1 MIGRCYRLM
10 ANFWNSWQ
18 TNGLRG
24 GTSKLREHY
33 VGRLAELWAG
43 WWMRHAGLTG
53 WGRAA
58 TRIATWAP
66 LPYPQYYENQLLAL
80 MSPFGYI
87 APTAEVRHRD
97 LHLGS
102 HIFIGNGADLLQH
115 PDGGALN
122 LGDRVCIE
130 RCSHL
135 VTARGGSITI
145 GHFTSIGAH
154 CELLAFL
161 ANIRIG
167 DHVMIASNCRFYPY
181 DHGTSPGIP
190 MQQQP
195 LVSKGDIVIEDDV
208 WVGTGAI
215 LLSGVHIGRGAV
227 IAAGTVVTMNVAP
240 GLIVAGNPARII
252 KCRDESLSTSPL
264 HKDIFVD
271 VEHDALM
278 VRNPDGTIRF
288 WNKGAENLYGWE
300 YRETIGKRSH
310 NLLQTIFPVPLQH
323 IERELEDK
331 GHWEGSLVH
340 VRRDGSRLVV
350 RSRWE
355 LQFDAKDQ
363 SATVIEINTRPA
375 A

>member
-10 ANFWNSWQ
+10 GNVRNAWK
-18 TNGLRG
+18 TGGLRG
-24 GTSKLREHY
+24 IASLLRERY
-33 VGRLAELWAG
+33 MVRLAELWAG
-43 WWMRHAGLTG
+43 WWMRRASLTR

-66 LPYPQYYENQLLAL
+66 LPFPQYHDKQLLAL

-87 APTAEVRHRD
+87 APNATVQHRD

-102 HIFIGNGADLLQH
+102 QIFIGNGTDLIQH

-135 VTARGGSITI
+135 VTANGGSITI
-145 GHFTSIGAH
+145 GQFTSIGAH
-154 CELLAFL
+154 CELMAYL

-167 DHVMIASNCRFYPY
+167 SHVMIASNCRFYPY
-181 DHGTSPGIP
+181 DHGTSPEIP
-190 MQQQP
+190 LQQQP
-195 LVSKGDIVIEDDV
+195 LVTKGDIIIEDDV

-215 LLSGVHIGRGAV
+215 LLSGVHIGRGSV
-227 IAAGTVVTMNVAP
+227 IAAGTVVTKSVAP
-240 GLIVAGNPARII
+240 GLIVGGNPARII
-252 KCRDESLSTSPL
+252 KCRDESLSTTPL
-264 HKDIFVD
+264 HKDLFVD
-271 VEHDALM
+271 IEHDALM
-278 VRNPDGTIRF
+278 VRNPDGTIKF

-310 NLLQTIFPVPLQH
+310 NLLQTIFPMPLHH
-323 IERELEDK
+323 IERELEHK
-331 GHWEGSLVH
+331 GYWEGPLVH

-355 LQFDAKDQ
+355 LQFDTNEQ
-363 SATVIEINTRPA
+363 SATVIEINTETA

>member
-1 MIGRCYRLM
+1 M
-10 ANFWNSWQ
+10 
-18 TNGLRG
+18 LRDRYMG
-24 GTSKLREHY
+24 H
-33 VGRLAELWAG
+33 LAELWAG
-43 WWMRHAGLTG
+43 WWMRRAGLTR
-53 WGRAA
+53 WGRTAM
-58 TRIATWAP
+58 RIATWAP
-66 LPYPQYYENQLLAL
+66 LPYPHYYDNQLLAL

-102 HIFIGNGADLLQH
+102 HIFIGNGADLIQH

-135 VTARGGSITI
+135 VTANGGSITI
-145 GHFTSIGAH
+145 GQFTSIGAH
-154 CELLAFL
+154 CELMAYL

-190 MQQQP
+190 MQQQL

-227 IAAGTVVTMNVAP
+227 IAAGTVVTKNVAP

-264 HKDIFVD
+264 HKDSFVD
-271 VEHDALM
+271 IDTMPSWCATPTAPLGF
-278 VRNPDGTIRF
+278 GTRARRISMGG
-288 WNKGAENLYGWE
+288 N
-300 YRETIGKRSH
+300 TGKRSENDRIIFFRPSSQSPYSTSRE
-310 NLLQTIFPVPLQH
+310 NLRIKAIGKAPWFMFAATDPGLSC
-323 IERELEDK
+323 
-331 GHWEGSLVH
+331 GA
-340 VRRDGSRLVV
+340 DGNCNLTQRTSPPR
-350 RSRWE
+350 
-355 LQFDAKDQ
+355 
-363 SATVIEINTRPA
+363 
-375 A
+375 